1 MAPETKSLI
10 KWLVLV
16 SIITALAGCVQL
28 SLAWAELKAN
38 GPAAQPD
45 ILAPFEGQKAVQNQA
60 DWERRKPLVQAALQR
75 EIFGLMPELAA
86 TTKLSH
92 KVIAANALDG
102 KASLEEIAFR
112 VEISHRQR
120 ATRQGATRLKS
131 ADVTMVLLLPK
142 SDRPVPVIMMQTFCP
157 NSATMP
163 FAGVASTASSCAG
176 DGMMSKAMKY
186 VFGRYIAT
194 PPLEMIIDHGIGVAT
209 IYPPE
214 FVPDRADEGE
224 QALRALQF
232 GPDAKIPTPELA
244 TRWGAIAAWGW
255 LYTSMVDILED
266 DPRLDQSA
274 LIAYGHSR
282 YGKAALVGAAFDDRI
297 DGVISHQ
304 SGAGG
309 ASLNKGKRG
318 ETVAKITRSYP
329 HWFAPIYA
337 TYADD
342 PTRMSVDQHHLMA
355 LIAPRPVFLGNARRD
370 VWSDPNASFE
380 ASLGA
385 NPVYRLYGSEGL
397 TAKRLDE
404 FNPQA
409 DVSFFIRPG
418 THGVVEEDWPAF
430 LLFLQAHFFDG
441 GKY

>member
-1 MAPETKSLI
+1 MAPETKRLI
-10 KWLVLV
+10 HWLVLV
-16 SIITALAGCVQL
+16 SIITGLAGCVQL
-28 SLAWAELKAN
+28 SLAWADLKPN
-38 GPAAQPD
+38 GPAAQPG
-45 ILAPFEGQKAVQNQA
+45 ILAPFQGQPQVQSVA
-60 DWERRKPLVQAALQR
+60 DWERRKPLVKAALQG
-75 EIFGLMPELAA
+75 EIFGPLPKQRS
-86 TTKLSH
+86 TTRLSH
-92 KVIAANALDG
+92 KVIAANALGG
-102 KASLEEIAFR
+102 KASLEEIVFR
-112 VEISHRQR
+112 VGISHRHR
-120 ATRQGATRLKS
+120 KTRQSATKFNS
-131 ADVTMVLLLPK
+131 ADLTMVLLLPK
-142 SDRPVPVIMMQTFCP
+142 SDQPVPVIMMQTFCP

-163 FAGVASTASSCAG
+163 FAGVAVTASSCAG
-176 DGMMSKAMKY
+176 DGIMSKAMKY

-194 PPLEMIIDHGIGVAT
+194 PPLEMIVDHGIGIAT

-214 FVPDRADEGE
+214 FVPDRAEAGE

-232 GPDAKIPTPELA
+232 GQDAEISNQELA

-342 PTRMSVDQHHLMA
+342 PTRMSVDQHHLMG

-385 NPVYRLYGSEGL
+385 NPVYLLYGSEGL
-397 TAKRLDE
+397 TVTRLDE

-430 LLFLQAHFFDG
+430 LQFLQAHFFDG
-441 GKY
+441 GKS